1 MSVTY
6 YIKLSV
12 CRSKMTAR
20 LIELKHVLLRTF
32 DIRKLRIG
40 SILYSG
46 PFILLITCLF
56 IKYELWI
63 PSFDG
68 NIETITRESSERNN
82 SLMSRI
88 IEMISNESLFIN

>member
-20 LIELKHVLLRTF
+20 LIELKDVLLRTF

-40 SILYSG
+40 SILYSS

-68 NIETITRESSERNN
+68 NIETITRDSERIN
-82 SLMSRI
+82 SLMSSI

>member
-68 NIETITRESSERNN
+68 NIETITRNSERIT

-88 IEMISNESLFIN
+88 IEMISNESLLLN